1 MSVVSASAPVL
12 INKIM
17 TSCPNVST
25 VYLLVR
31 KKKGKDVQTRVDEI
45 FDGTVSGKIQRKVLI
60 YGNTP

>member
-45 FDGTVSGKIQRKVLI
+45 FDGTVSGKI
-60 YGNTP
+60 